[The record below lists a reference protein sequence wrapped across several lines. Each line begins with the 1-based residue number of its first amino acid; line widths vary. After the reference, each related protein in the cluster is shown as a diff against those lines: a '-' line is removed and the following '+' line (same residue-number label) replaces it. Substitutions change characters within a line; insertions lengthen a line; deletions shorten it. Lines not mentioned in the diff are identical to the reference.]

1 MELREYYRILRR
13 YAWLILLVMAVTAVS
28 SLALKALRPA
38 PQGYSASLRVTVGM
52 EPEDGRGEYY
62 TYDRYYTW
70 LASEYLVDDLS
81 EVVRSAAFANAVSE
95 ELASR
100 GLAVHPGEI
109 GGSTVPVKQHR
120 ILTVSVGGGDPA
132 RVQAIAE
139 AAATV
144 LGERN
149 AEFLAQLGSE
159 NAAIHVIDPPAVGPV
174 PPSLR
179 QRLDLPMRLALALVA
194 AVALAFILDY
204 ADDSVR
210 DSRDLRQLGL
220 PLLASLP
227 RGGRSGLTRGRR

>member
-1 MELREYYRILRR
+1 MELREYIRILRR
-13 YAWLILLVMAVTAVS
+13 YAWLILLVVAVTGII

-38 PQGYSASLRVTVGM
+38 PQSYSASLRVAVGM
-52 EPEDGRGEYY
+52 VPEDGAGGYY

-81 EVVRSAAFANAVSE
+81 EVVRSAAFAAAVSE
-95 ELASR
+95 ELATR
-100 GLAVHPGEI
+100 GITVHPGEI
-109 GGSTVPVKQHR
+109 AGATVPVKQHR
-120 ILTVSVGGGDPA
+120 ILTISVGGGDPA

-139 AAATV
+139 ASATV
-144 LGERN
+144 IGQRN

-194 AVALAFILDY
+194 AVALAFVLDY
-204 ADDSVR
+204 ADDSIR
-210 DSRDLRQLGL
+210 DGRDLRQLGL
-220 PLLASLP
+220 PLLATLP
-227 RGGRSGLTRGRR
+227 RPRRAGLLRDRR